1 MKKFI
6 LFTVLF
12 LFISLLYTLL
22 FPVKSHRLEDF
33 RISSIIDVTSV
44 PIQDVDIDGYY
55 QSSNECGYFSLNS
68 GMIHRFISPEEDIFI
83 QANSFGYITYNKYG
97 NFITLYS
104 NSGKKLKDVGTL
116 AYPYISSELPMF
128 YAIKTNGSGFSM
140 WTMNGDK
147 LFGEINYSSTITSI
161 STDKLGNTL
170 ASNLD
175 GKTYLYSPKGEAVY
189 TLNSSGSKIN
199 LAKSNAFDVE
209 NDYFAVTS
217 GLYPE
222 MIEIFSK
229 KTGIP
234 VLKFETSSNFTYKT
248 VLEFNNKRLYY
259 ETETALAYFDIKSR
273 KKGKFDFKGELKEVK
288 FDPKGN
294 ILISSSDSN
303 TSRYYLSVYSPTNIL
318 YYYKEFDTQT
328 DNFNFIGEN
337 SFYFRIK
344 NYIVKISKNV

>member
-1 MKKFI
+1 MRKIIF
-6 LFTVLF
+6 FTILF
-12 LFISLLYTLL
+12 LFISLFYTVF
-22 FPVKSHRLEDF
+22 FPVKSHKLEDF
-33 RISSIIDVTSV
+33 KINSIIDVTSA
-44 PIQDVDIDGYY
+44 PIQDANIDGYY
-55 QSSNECGYFSLNS
+55 QSSNECGYFSIKS
-68 GMIHRFISPEEDIFI
+68 GMIHRFLSPEEDIFV
-83 QANSFGYITYNKYG
+83 QANSYGYITYSKYG
-97 NFITLYS
+97 NFISLFS
-104 NSGKKLKDVGTL
+104 NTGKKLKDVGTL

-147 LFGEINYSSTITSI
+147 LFGEINYSSIVTSI

-175 GKTYLYSPKGEAVY
+175 GKTYLYSPKGKTVY
-189 TLNSSGSKIN
+189 TLNSSGSKVN
-199 LAKSNAFDVE
+199 FAKSNAFDVE
-209 NDYFAVTS
+209 NDYFAITS

-222 MIEIFSK
+222 TIEIFSK

-248 VLEFNNKRLYY
+248 LLEFNNKRLYY
-259 ETETALAYFDIKSR
+259 ETESALAYFDIKN
-273 KKGKFDFKGELKEVK
+273 KKNGKFDFKGELREVK

-344 NYIVKISKNV
+344 NYIVKISKNA

>member
-12 LFISLLYTLL
+12 LIISLFYTIF
-22 FPVKSHRLEDF
+22 FPVKSHKMEDF
-33 RISSIIDVTSV
+33 RINSIIDVTST
-44 PIQDVDIDGYY
+44 PIQNADVDGYY
-55 QSSNECGYFSLNS
+55 QTSNECGYFSIDS
-68 GMIHRFISPEEDIFI
+68 GMIHRFLSPEENIFI
-83 QANSFGYITYNKYG
+83 QANSYGYITYNKYG
-97 NFITLYS
+97 NFISLFS

-116 AYPYISSELPMF
+116 AYPYMSSEAPMF

-140 WTMNGDK
+140 WSMNGDK
-147 LFGEINYSSTITSI
+147 LFGEINYSSVITSI
-161 STDKLGNTL
+161 STDKQGNTL

-175 GKTYLYSPKGEAVY
+175 GKTYLYSPKGEAIY
-189 TLNSSGSKIN
+189 TLNSSGAKIN
-199 LAKSNAFDVE
+199 LAKSTAFDVD

-222 MIEIFSK
+222 IVEIFSK
-229 KTGIP
+229 KTGMP
-234 VLKFETSSNFTYKT
+234 VLTLETSANFTYKT
-248 VLEFNNKRLYY
+248 FLEFNNKRLYY
-259 ETETALAYFDIKSR
+259 EAESALAYFDIKSK
-273 KKGKFDFKGELKEVK
+273 KKGRFDFKGELKEVK

-294 ILISSSDSN
+294 ILISSSDPA
-303 TSRYYLSVYSPTNIL
+303 TSRYYLCVYSPTNIL

-344 NYIVKISKNV
+344 NYILKISKNA